1 MPSRVEAGFH
11 GIASFELETEDAEAA
26 EFFAAEYAHSP
37 PGDTPS
43 PAHVKLKWSRS
54 AIPRSPG
61 PGYRLHVHKALARW
75 YYRLN
80 WSPGRLEIDAHGN
93 RMAISMVHHML
104 VHHGLRYLC
113 SLQGVLMFHAA
124 AVALEGKS
132 VVLTGEGGMGKTT
145 TSSLLLA
152 AGRSDWQLHADDYVF
167 IDADGR
173 TLSYLTRSHMYR
185 DLLQWLPDLASRLSP
200 GERIRLFFLGLLRDL
215 TSNNVTLPVR
225 LPTHRLWPTRSVA
238 QQARLDS
245 FVVLERSPVDELQLT
260 ELQSHEVPLE
270 ALMRMSHFE
279 ARHFKRLVEK
289 AGSYPMRAGW
299 WETWDER
306 ERDQL
311 RTTLSRIPTYRL
323 DVPEG
328 PIVRPESAER
338 LSKLFES
345 LLLSRAAP
353 TRHG

>member
-1 MPSRVEAGFH
+1 MV
-11 GIASFELETEDAEAA
+11 
-26 EFFAAEYAHSP
+26 
-37 PGDTPS
+37 
-43 PAHVKLKWSRS
+43 LK
-54 AIPRSPG
+54 
-61 PGYRLHVHKALARW
+61 
-75 YYRLN
+75 
-80 WSPGRLEIDAHGN
+80 
-93 RMAISMVHHML
+93 
-104 VHHGLRYLC
+104 
-113 SLQGVLMFHAA
+113 
-124 AVALEGKS
+124 
-132 VVLTGEGGMGKTT
+132 
-145 TSSLLLA
+145 
-152 AGRSDWQLHADDYVF
+152 
-167 IDADGR
+167 
-173 TLSYLTRSHMYR
+173 
-185 DLLQWLPDLASRLSP
+185 
-200 GERIRLFFLGLLRDL
+200 
-215 TSNNVTLPVR
+215 
-225 LPTHRLWPTRSVA
+225 
-238 QQARLDS
+238 
-245 FVVLERSPVDELQLT
+245 RSPVDELQLT
-260 ELQSHEVPLE
+260 ELQSHEVPME